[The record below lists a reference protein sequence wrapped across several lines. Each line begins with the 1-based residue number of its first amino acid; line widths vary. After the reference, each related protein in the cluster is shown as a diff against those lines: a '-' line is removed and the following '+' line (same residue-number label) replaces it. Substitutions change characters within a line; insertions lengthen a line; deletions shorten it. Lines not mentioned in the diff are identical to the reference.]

1 MLSGYI
7 SIFHSFFPH
16 FERLNTLVLM
26 NKIALSVG
34 GIYTISNFITI
45 KKTPKEVFLQ
55 ILLFNFL

>member
-1 MLSGYI
+1 
-7 SIFHSFFPH
+7 
-16 FERLNTLVLM
+16 M